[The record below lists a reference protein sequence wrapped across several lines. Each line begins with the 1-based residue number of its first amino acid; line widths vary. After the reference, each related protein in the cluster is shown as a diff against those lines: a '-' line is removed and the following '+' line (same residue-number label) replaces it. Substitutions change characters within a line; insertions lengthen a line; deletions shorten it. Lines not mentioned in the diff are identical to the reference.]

1 MPLYEYQCDACGRE
15 FELIRKFSDPPLE
28 KCPHCGGTV
37 RKLFSS
43 PAIQFKGS
51 GFYIT
56 DYAKKD
62 QAAPPS
68 GDSRSEPAS
77 KDSGESSGEKS
88 SEKSEKSE
96 KTEKAART
104 DKAERAEKNER
115 AERGGKSDK
124 SEKVS
129 KDEKTSA
136 KSDATPVKATT
147 PSKDSS

>member
-62 QAAPPS
+62 QTAPPS
-68 GDSRSEPAS
+68 GDSKSEPAS

-88 SEKSEKSE
+88 TDKSEKSE
-96 KTEKAART
+96 KTEKTERT
-104 DKAERAEKNER
+104 DKAERAEK
-115 AERGGKSDK
+115 AEKSDK
-124 SEKVS
+124 NEKAS
-129 KDEKTSA
+129 KAEKTSA
-136 KSDATPVKATT
+136 KSDATSAKAPA